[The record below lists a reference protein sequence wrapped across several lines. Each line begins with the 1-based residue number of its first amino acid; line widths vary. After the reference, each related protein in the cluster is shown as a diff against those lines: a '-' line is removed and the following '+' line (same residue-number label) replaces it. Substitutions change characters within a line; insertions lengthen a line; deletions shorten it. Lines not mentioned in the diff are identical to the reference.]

1 MWASKSVSTP
11 TQPEALLLCRGATPN
26 DFRVLPAK
34 IILVRHAES
43 EGNINN
49 LAYTFTPDPQVPL
62 VSPLLEPTKPVGCS
76 ELVKQAPLL

>member
-1 MWASKSVSTP
+1 M
-11 TQPEALLLCRGATPN
+11 
-26 DFRVLPAK
+26 LPAK

-62 VSPLLEPTKPVGCS
+62 VRLNL
-76 ELVKQAPLL
+76 

>member
-1 MWASKSVSTP
+1 M
-11 TQPEALLLCRGATPN
+11 
-26 DFRVLPAK
+26 PAK

-62 VSPLLEPTKPVGCS
+62 VSHLQEPAKPVGCP

>member
-1 MWASKSVSTP
+1 M
-11 TQPEALLLCRGATPN
+11 
-26 DFRVLPAK
+26 LPAK

-62 VSPLLEPTKPVGCS
+62 VSTTHGSCVSMPTDLLCGE
-76 ELVKQAPLL
+76 